1 MRESHPV
8 AIFILLARSALH
20 LGHGGAT
27 NLHKMQKTLQTGVKI
42 SLERIVAAG
51 SQRRRLEGRV
61 SDAPWRS
68 RRAGGTVWDAAALHS
83 APPIVS
89 LRLVIAIHCRDS
101 SFDFKRKG
109 KKKKS
114 SGRPRSAPLS
124 LGRDAE
130 TLPFLFLSAQFERS
144 SVKQKGEQLRVEID
158 CFAAESYRKPDF
170 QDAFKYL
177 RSLSIFITLCSPWR
191 TALSTLL

>member
-1 MRESHPV
+1 MTKSDFSFSFFFSRTSLERVASV

-83 APPIVS
+83 APPIIS
-89 LRLVIAIHCRDS
+89 
-101 SFDFKRKG
+101 
-109 KKKKS
+109 
-114 SGRPRSAPLS
+114 
-124 LGRDAE
+124 
-130 TLPFLFLSAQFERS
+130 
-144 SVKQKGEQLRVEID
+144 
-158 CFAAESYRKPDF
+158 
-170 QDAFKYL
+170 
-177 RSLSIFITLCSPWR
+177 
-191 TALSTLL
+191 